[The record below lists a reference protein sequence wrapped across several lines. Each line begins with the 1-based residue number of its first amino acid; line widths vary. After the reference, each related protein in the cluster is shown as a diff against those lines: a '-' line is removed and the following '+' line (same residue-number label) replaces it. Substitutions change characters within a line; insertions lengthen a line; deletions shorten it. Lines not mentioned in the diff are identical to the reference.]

1 MLILIIAVQYILKVI
16 LTPLFQ
22 GIWESDEIVDDYSI
36 FSRIHINLS
45 FFDQF
50 VIIQMC
56 CYKNNTCNSKNFSL
70 ILKVNDLERIG

>member
-16 LTPLFQ
+16 LAPIFQ

-45 FFDQF
+45 FLSS
-50 VIIQMC
+50 
-56 CYKNNTCNSKNFSL
+56 YKCVAITN
-70 ILKVNDLERIG
+70 IVNE